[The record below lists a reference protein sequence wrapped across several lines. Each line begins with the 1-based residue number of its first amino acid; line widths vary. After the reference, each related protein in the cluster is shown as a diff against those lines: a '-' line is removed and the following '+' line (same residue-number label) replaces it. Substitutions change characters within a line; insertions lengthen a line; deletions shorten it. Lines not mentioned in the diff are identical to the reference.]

1 MFGEFPPT
9 PQDVRFR
16 VFGIPCRIHPFFWL
30 AGLLFSFP
38 SGNGLPG
45 NLVLGLLLSRIACL
59 LISILIHELGHAVL
73 IRWAGFEPEIVLHGF
88 GGYAIYHPYRPIR
101 TSTLVAIS
109 FAGPGAGF
117 ILYGLVR
124 GVELLLLGNDFIP
137 GVVPDL
143 YQRMP
148 RIAAIILSDTFLQLE
163 YINLF
168 WGLVNLL
175 PIFPLDG
182 GQIARNLM
190 TSWWGRTGLR
200 QSLVLSIIVSG
211 LAAFWFYQSGGHRIG
226 TAVVLFGIL
235 CFESIQEYQR
245 MGRY

>member
-1 MFGEFPPT
+1 M
-9 PQDVRFR
+9 
-16 VFGIPCRIHPFFWL
+16 
-30 AGLLFSFP
+30 
-38 SGNGLPG
+38 
-45 NLVLGLLLSRIACL
+45 
-59 LISILIHELGHAVL
+59 
-73 IRWAGFEPEIVLHGF
+73 
-88 GGYAIYHPYRPIR
+88 
-101 TSTLVAIS
+101 
-109 FAGPGAGF
+109 
-117 ILYGLVR
+117 
-124 GVELLLLGNDFIP
+124 
-137 GVVPDL
+137 
-143 YQRMP
+143 
-148 RIAAIILSDTFLQLE
+148 QLE